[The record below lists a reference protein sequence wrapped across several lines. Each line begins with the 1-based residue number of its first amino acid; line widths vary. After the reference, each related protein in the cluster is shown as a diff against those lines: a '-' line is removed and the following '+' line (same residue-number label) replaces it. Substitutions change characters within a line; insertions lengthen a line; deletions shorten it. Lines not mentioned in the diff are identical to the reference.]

1 MTNKFCN
8 KFKKTCFWPIF
19 GRFSQFWGQK
29 FLENPAQS
37 RTASRGFLVPF
48 QNLEK

>member
-1 MTNKFCN
+1 MTNFAIN
-8 KFKKTCFWPIF
+8 SKKPVF
-19 GRFSQFWGQK
+19 GPFLVDFPNFGGK
-29 FLENPAQS
+29 KLFLENPAQS